1 MSVPVPSLDAI
12 PLPGETV
19 GEQKTEESSH
29 TAFSPLTSA
38 RNQSTSTVSNYPSS
52 CSNPPSS
59 GTKSLSLPASQTIVD
74 ELFKD
79 FLASKQKEEQSTLD
93 QHDPD
98 IVSSME
104 EMSKLLDEEISMI
117 NGNTISQNQR
127 KKKGRWDC
135 EEKKSSVNVIGEKSN
150 SESKKGR
157 WDCESRK
164 EGGVDVISQ
173 GADVETADD
182 DDELNGCKVKAG
194 GIKLEISKQSRDWIN
209 SGGHDGPEEE
219 SGVGGSSLALLYHG
233 EVLSSSSDESDEESE
248 DSEVVEDGL
257 VETGSLSH
265 SDKEGKSKSKK
276 KKKHKH
282 KHKKKKKHKSG
293 KGERKNSKEKS
304 FKDDRKEGKKDSKKE
319 KSEEGKKKEEKKERK
334 KEDKK
339 DHKSKNSEK
348 RRHSRSRSKSPKRR
362 RTRSRTRS
370 KERHR
375 DRTDE
380 WETRSY
386 GGLGHPRSDRHHR
399 RSKSRSRSRDRSR
412 SHEKSRRRD
421 RDERHHDREYRHRD
435 RERGGGER
443 ERIKDADREKD
454 LRVKIDKSKLR
465 KIAIANVLAAVKA
478 GEQGADVDLATLKA
492 GGKSVEELTD
502 FCKKIS
508 EKGYSD
514 SDSDSEYGRHS
525 DGEEGEG
532 PFINHPFKLRDP
544 STLPNIIMNIRN
556 SKQLPVLTPQ
566 AKATQCAQL
575 RLQFPVSS
583 GSQHRAKEDQWV
595 PVEKTTAPV
604 TATIA
609 TPVVTTVATPAAVT
623 TVAIPAPMSQTAA
636 VSAPLNVV
644 AQQDKVFPD
653 PPAEPIDIGA
663 IVSERLSLVRKLTE
677 NPYDVQA
684 LCSMHKAQEKS
695 SQWAQSKFLPG
706 QFTGSTGVQPLT
718 QQELAGPDKK
728 NQAWFKKDQLKKA
741 APVQGGIGKWLLEKM
756 GWRPGEGLGKN
767 NEGSKEPLMLD
778 FKVDRKGLISEGENT
793 RKGGAVARVKKDL
806 SGKHPVSAL
815 TELCNKRRWGPPNF
829 VIVQESGPDHKKSFL
844 FKVIVNGA
852 EYQSSAVSANK
863 KLAKAQAASVC
874 LQELGLIPRD

>member
-1 MSVPVPSLDAI
+1 MSASVPSLDAI
-12 PLPGETV
+12 PLPGETA
-19 GEQKTEESSH
+19 GDQKSEKKKSKLRRLQDSNQPSSILVTKVVTTKTSSH
-29 TAFSPLTSA
+29 PHPASKLKTIDGKQKGLPVAPFPDLASV
-38 RNQSTSTVSNYPSS
+38 RNQSTSTVPNLANSQSS
-52 CSNPPSS
+52 CSNPSS
-59 GTKSLSLPASQTIVD
+59 AGTKSLSLPPSQTIVD

-93 QHDPD
+93 QNDPD

-135 EEKKSSVNVIGEKSN
+135 EEKKESVNVVEEKTK
-150 SESKKGR
+150 SERKKGR
-157 WDCESRK
+157 WDSESRK
-164 EGGVDVISQ
+164 ESEVKIGVEVVSH
-173 GADVETADD
+173 GAEVEKADA
-182 DDELNGCKVKAG
+182 DEAVNEGKDKVG

-209 SGGHDGPEEE
+209 SGDMTDQKKKAVLEE
-219 SGVGGSSLALLYHG
+219 G

-257 VETGSLSH
+257 IETGSLSN

-282 KHKKKKKHKSG
+282 KHKKKKKHKSA
-293 KGERKNSKEKS
+293 KGERKNSKDKS
-304 FKDDRKEGKKDSKKE
+304 SKEDRKEGKKDVKKE
-319 KSEEGKKKEEKKERK
+319 KSEEGKKKEDKKERK

-339 DHKSKNSEK
+339 DHKSKSSEK

-362 RTRSRTRS
+362 RTRSRTKS

-375 DRTDE
+375 ERTDDRDA
-380 WETRSY
+380 RSY

-399 RSKSRSRSRDRSR
+399 RSRSRSRSRDRSRSKSRERSKSRDR

-421 RDERHHDREYRHRD
+421 RDERHHDREYRHRE
-435 RERGGGER
+435 RERGGER
-443 ERIKDADREKD
+443 DRIKDADREKD

-604 TATIA
+604 TTTIA
-609 TPVVTTVATPAAVT
+609 TITPVVATTAAAAATVVTHTTAAQAVA
-623 TVAIPAPMSQTAA
+623 QTAA
-636 VSAPLNVV
+636 VSVPLCVP
-644 AQQDKVFPD
+644 QEDKVFPD

-706 QFTGSTGVQPLT
+706 QFTGSTGVQPLS
-718 QQELAGPDKK
+718 QLELAGPDKK
-728 NQAWFKKDQLKKA
+728 NQAWFKKVHPPWH
-741 APVQGGIGKWLLEKM
+741 APVMAFG
-756 GWRPGEGLGKN
+756 PGT
-767 NEGSKEPLMLD
+767 D
-778 FKVDRKGLISEGENT
+778 F
-793 RKGGAVARVKKDL
+793 
-806 SGKHPVSAL
+806 AL
-815 TELCNKRRWGPPNF
+815 
-829 VIVQESGPDHKKSFL
+829 
-844 FKVIVNGA
+844 
-852 EYQSSAVSANK
+852 
-863 KLAKAQAASVC
+863 
-874 LQELGLIPRD
+874 

>member
-12 PLPGETV
+12 PLPGETA
-19 GEQKTEESSH
+19 GEQKSERKRSKLRRLQDSSQPSGIIVTKVVTTKTSSH
-29 TAFSPLTSA
+29 TTPASKLKMLDDKQRSLPTAATFPPLTSA
-38 RNQSTSTVSNYPSS
+38 RNQSTSTVSNLPNYPSS
-52 CSNPPSS
+52 CFSQSSS

-135 EEKKSSVNVIGEKSN
+135 EEKKSSVNAIGEKSN

-164 EGGVDVISQ
+164 EVISR
-173 GADVETADD
+173 GPEVEKDD
-182 DDELNGCKVKAG
+182 DDDDDDDDDKLNGGKATVG

-209 SGGHDGPEEE
+209 SGDMMDQKKKVVLEE
-219 SGVGGSSLALLYHG
+219 G
-233 EVLSSSSDESDEESE
+233 EVLSSSSEDSDEESE
-248 DSEVVEDGL
+248 DSEVVEEGL

-265 SDKEGKSKSKK
+265 SDKEGKTKSKK

-319 KSEEGKKKEEKKERK
+319 KSEEGKKKDEKKERK

-399 RSKSRSRSRDRSR
+399 RSRSRSRSRDRSRSRSRER

-421 RDERHHDREYRHRD
+421 RDERHHDREHRHRD
-435 RERGGGER
+435 RERGGER
-443 ERIKDADREKD
+443 ERIKDGDREKD

-595 PVEKTTAPV
+595 PVEKTTAPM

-609 TPVVTTVATPAAVT
+609 TPVVATPATPAALV
-623 TVAIPAPMSQTAA
+623 PAP
-636 VSAPLNVV
+636 VSHIATVSGPMNVV

-728 NQAWFKKDQLKKA
+728 NQAWFKK
-741 APVQGGIGKWLLEKM
+741 GS
-756 GWRPGEGLGKN
+756 GLTKH
-767 NEGSKEPLMLD
+767 
-778 FKVDRKGLISEGENT
+778 R
-793 RKGGAVARVKKDL
+793 RV
-806 SGKHPVSAL
+806 G
-815 TELCNKRRWGPPNF
+815 
-829 VIVQESGPDHKKSFL
+829 
-844 FKVIVNGA
+844 
-852 EYQSSAVSANK
+852 
-863 KLAKAQAASVC
+863 
-874 LQELGLIPRD
+874 